1 MRMGSQENKEDRD
14 EGIGRELDYYAT
26 FAQNADFRQFV
37 RKLSRCR
44 SIASLDVENI
54 VKGTESNGDGDIIE
68 DEKGKTSN
76 NKVNFSNKTSSDDN
90 IQLKDYK
97 SGSRQNRTRK
107 QAINTWSAEQEPTGR
122 GENIQKTQRPYSDMY
137 QDSSHELQKSTS
149 NIDLSRRYSESP
161 GSYSSLSLP
170 RNKRASVILREK
182 HQSMMMIQEDK
193 ELKSGVFTLPRVS
206 CYHRSTR

>member
-1 MRMGSQENKEDRD
+1 MNGNLWTCDSVKVD
-14 EGIGRELDYYAT
+14 GRFIVSDKHKKLLKCDCVWT
-26 FAQNADFRQFV
+26 FFI
-37 RKLSRCR
+37 KSISRCR

-122 GENIQKTQRPYSDMY
+122 GENIQKVKK
-137 QDSSHELQKSTS
+137 L
-149 NIDLSRRYSESP
+149 L
-161 GSYSSLSLP
+161 
-170 RNKRASVILREK
+170 V
-182 HQSMMMIQEDK
+182 
-193 ELKSGVFTLPRVS
+193 
-206 CYHRSTR
+206 